1 MLNADK
7 LCSDITNAFKE
18 TLPSAL
24 EEAFKATLPTK
35 SDAGDKLAKN
45 FGKYATDLCAE
56 DLGDRIGNAI
66 HAYIKNISISGT
78 VITTGSPTTQTA
90 AIMVSGPVTAGKI
103 PNTLGIS

>member
-90 AIMVSGPVTAGKI
+90 SIMVSGPVTAGKI